1 MDFLSLKLCSPII
14 NKIHLSKELEK
25 KKIMRHEIAQ
35 KLKNTVNR
43 ITHLQNHIWS

>member
-14 NKIHLSKELEK
+14 NKIHLSKELE

-43 ITHLQNHIWS
+43 ITHLQNHIWF